1 MPTVKSSRPVQ
12 DTLPPR
18 LTALLEGLTYREL
31 AARLEKV
38 YRAAALAIDRL
49 GHVNIVKYEPTS
61 VEEAGADLSLWET
74 MAPVLRDTVMDVNAL
89 VSAVKQ
95 AFPPPEQNTRDGA
108 WAPPPASFDE
118 RLAQE
123 VETVLNACAGRL
135 AQRVADLGQRVRQPE
150 VVSDRWALMA
160 ELQSFRADFRAQM
173 GDLVYLTAA
182 AFEDV
187 PRAQVVPGY
196 EVQVGAAAALR
207 SAVADL
213 RRSLQ
218 SRLEKLVAMPPREV
232 PSQARRLEEMLTA
245 FSTMPA
251 SLTMKTR
258 DKRLLVEQRERLC
271 ELASR
276 PEPEAGELRTL
287 MEPLLTELG
296 RVGTDLTQ
304 RTLVAHDRAVWAAC
318 GARLEQAAMHLI
330 LGSPGAARVVGEALT
345 AAEALYGRT
354 PVFDT
359 FLRKARM
366 PTGQS
371 YYDDAQL
378 RETLEVFRER
388 LAALPFT

>member
-1 MPTVKSSRPVQ
+1 MPQVKSSRPAQ

-18 LTALLEGLTYREL
+18 LSTLLEGLTYREL
-31 AARLEKV
+31 ATRLEKV

-49 GHVNIVKYEPTS
+49 GHINIVKYEPTS
-61 VEEAGADLSLWET
+61 LEEGGADLSLWET

-89 VSAVKQ
+89 VSVVKQ
-95 AFPPPEQNTRDGA
+95 AFPPPEQKARDGA

-150 VVSDRWALMA
+150 VVSDRWALMS

-173 GDLVYLTAA
+173 GDLVYLTAT

-187 PRAQVVPGY
+187 PREQVVPGY

-207 SAVADL
+207 SALADL
-213 RRSLQ
+213 RRSAQ
-218 SRLEKLVAMPPREV
+218 SRMEKLAAMPPKDV
-232 PSQARRLEEMLTA
+232 PAHARRMEEMLAA
-245 FSTMPA
+245 FAHMPA

-258 DKRLLVEQRERLC
+258 DKRMLVEQRGHLDT
-271 ELASR
+271 LATR
-276 PEPEAGELRTL
+276 PEADTGELRAV
-287 MEPLLTELG
+287 MEPMLAELA
-296 RVGTDLTQ
+296 RVGTELTQ
-304 RTLVAHDRAVWAAC
+304 RTLVAHDRAVWSVC
-318 GARLEQAAMHLI
+318 GARLEQAAMHLF
-330 LGSPGAARVVGEALT
+330 LHSPGAERVVRDALKT
-345 AAEALYGRT
+345 AEALYGRSPT
-354 PVFDT
+354 FDT

-366 PTGQS
+366 APGQTQ
-371 YYDDAQL
+371 DDAQL